1 MRWLQM
7 VRSPSSDII
16 HNLDTT
22 HCSVSA
28 MLQKD
33 TKVDKLYVVMINL
46 YVCTQVI
53 VYMYV
58 DEQMM

>member
-1 MRWLQM
+1 M

-22 HCSVSA
+22 RRSVSA

-33 TKVDKLYVVMINL
+33 TRVDKLYVVMINL

-53 VYMYV
+53 VYLYV